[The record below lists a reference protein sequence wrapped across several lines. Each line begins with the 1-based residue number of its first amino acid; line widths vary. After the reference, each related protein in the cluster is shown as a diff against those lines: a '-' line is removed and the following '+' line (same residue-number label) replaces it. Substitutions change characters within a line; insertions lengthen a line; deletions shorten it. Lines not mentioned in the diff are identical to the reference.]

1 MNTHK
6 KRDKRSK
13 LLSDTLAKEK
23 QDVFLDIYAAHENDW
38 AQTRTSLLEK
48 GISDQELKKMELVYQ
63 LAEITDDNDKLVTS
77 LQKKLSSIR
86 EMALSYDRKKI
97 HSLLQ
102 IDTLPEEVPGET
114 QEEKAAWYAS
124 HIEKQLYHKEP
135 SAVVARMVKNN
146 ELPIKDKAIQQGVL
160 SFFEG
165 HPDFNIRNTSV
176 YAASKENK
184 ASLAK
189 VDPMQRTAVMGT
201 LKNIQRIS
209 SMSNSPAL
217 LPKMM
222 ESDLTSAHKVV
233 TQSQED
239 FIQKYAEQLGG
250 KEEAAQVYEQAA
262 NINTRNEFMLAAL
275 RDSITGT
282 SVAAIDGK
290 TGREEAIVMVKEMAE
305 QNNLQLNWEAL
316 FGNADLCE
324 CDECRSV
331 YSASAYLVE
340 LLQYLRTAGDGTPLN
355 ELLKRRPDIGNLQLT
370 CENANTAL
378 PYIDLV
384 NEIMESFIV
393 HLPGYQAEGNV
404 QLDVFDVVDESNEEL
419 LAVPQHINYNAY
431 KAVND
436 AVYPFSLPYNQPLDA
451 IRMLLRKMGTNRYD
465 IMDAFDVP
473 SKPVNEANAMSR
485 AKFAEMLLISKE
497 EHICLTKEDFYK
509 KEYYDAQKG
518 RVLTTDEYQALIGVK
533 PVWKYYGFNTEAEM
547 LSGLKMVKNSFLPRT
562 GISFK
567 DLYAILE
574 TKSVNIARPVGAS
587 MAMMNRI
594 PYSYRYLLSLAGT
607 ATDPAVKYAQVI
619 TLLQNAFE
627 LPADKTAV
635 RNWVLQDFEKVGKMI
650 VLELGGTTP
659 GNNDDYYY
667 DQGGPGADLYQV
679 AKANDVSKAVLQHL
693 DGTPLTTPEYDTLQ
707 RFIRLW
713 RKLNWTIPQTDM
725 AIVGLS
731 PVNSTR
737 YDITAN
743 TIQQLSWIRKLSG
756 HTLIPIERLLAFW
769 ADISIHGEQSLY
781 KKVFLTPNILAID
794 PVFAPDVNGN
804 FLAATTTITAHLP
817 GIMAALQMT
826 ASEISQIRSYLAMPD
841 VLSLS
846 NISAIFRYGAL
857 ARYLK
862 LPVNRLLHLSLLF
875 GNPFLNA
882 GATYEFILVCEDIR
896 EAGFRPEQLSYMM
909 VHTPEPGIAPSDRTI
924 LTIARELHQALR
936 NNESRHLIPQEITAD
951 LLKQQLMLVFDE
963 EVSTRIMAFLDG
975 SIVFSQKVNDR
986 LVVIVPEH
994 LTDRFSYNRATG
1006 IMATKGIL
1014 SEEDWSEIGSL
1025 SRDKSF
1031 QGGVS
1036 KLSAQPAM
1044 FLNDTLFAMFPV
1056 NSAERNLVLGPDGG
1070 ETSPGY
1076 KISLC
1081 YNQFI
1086 PFLKKQ
1092 LAQRLIYEKL
1102 SKEIQL
1108 DAGTTEWLLTMSLTN
1123 DDGSQPL
1130 VNDFLK
1136 IGQQV
1141 PPVASWDGYLIPAA
1155 NDAYTFVIAA
1165 TQQPALLLN
1174 DQPLTVQPVAGATG
1188 QYETTPQPLKAG
1200 QLYRLK
1206 ITGLNGDLSKL
1217 SWKTATVPRMQV
1229 PESCL
1234 FPAVVNDT
1242 FAATYRK
1249 LHKAALFI
1257 KGFSFSAEELKL
1269 LYISRSGFFNMSL
1282 NSLNL
1287 TIWRRFREYTV
1298 VRNRHKNGSISLAE
1312 FLAWMRNPVNATLAD
1327 KIVALTNWDLARVQ
1341 ALLGS
1346 TQFNYYVSN
1355 FQNEKPLEKL
1365 YQAMSL
1371 SMLTGLDTAT
1381 LVAWAVPLTDFDKC
1395 YQQAENIRSCLRA
1408 RYTEEDWR
1416 QTIKPVND
1424 QLRTNQRTALIS
1436 YLLVQPALQQWAQN
1450 RNLALDADTLLE
1462 FFLIDLQMESVM
1474 ETSRIRQAVS
1484 SLQLFVQRC
1493 FLGLEKAIP
1502 ATTLDR
1508 SKWEWMQ
1515 QYRTWEASR
1524 KVFLYPEN
1532 WIEPDL
1538 RDTKSPFFKEL
1549 EAELLQQDV
1558 TPEVVENAVRN
1569 YLGKLNEVGSLDIIA
1584 VFQEWPEDKSH
1595 IIGRT
1600 RSIPYVYYHRTY
1612 DFIHVWTPW
1621 EKIETDIQLVE
1632 EDKPGMQTAPLN
1644 GNYLI
1649 PVKWKDRLLLF
1660 WPVFTKKT
1668 VENAIQGTPLSKMS
1682 MTQMSTQRSG
1692 DLNPLEY
1699 REIKLAYSEYRD
1711 GKWTAKQTS
1720 PCVLNTPAAA
1730 TAVPISSFIFMQDTL
1745 TELLK
1750 ISVHYEEGNIIKP
1763 VGAFTFHDGVGFG
1776 TTGADTCTFDMYYPP
1791 DTVSKYMHFYPAG
1804 PTAPVDI
1811 TIDIAGVQRGMIF
1824 NKPLTN
1830 FKLVRTFQKNFTA
1843 NGPNYAST
1851 TMVYQEEGN
1860 NGTHRR
1866 TMVRYAPYYATEN
1879 AIENLYHPYVGTFL
1893 QQLNQNGLSGL
1904 LSTFTQ
1910 QNRQYATTPQTY
1922 NAERVVQWPDGGV
1935 DFGKNPDNQFKESYG
1950 SYSIY
1955 NWELFFH
1962 VPLIIADRLSKSRQ
1976 YEQARN
1982 WFHYIFNPLATGP
1995 ENTVR
2000 RYWQFLPFKTSPV
2013 DSVRDFLYSLKPW
2026 QGYNEIYEWRSDP
2039 YNPHLIARSRPAA
2052 YMKTVVMKYL
2062 DNILAWGDELYR
2074 QNTMETINQASIL
2087 YVIAGH
2093 ILGPRPQVVPE
2104 RGTISAQTYNS
2115 LKDKWDHF
2123 SNAMV
2128 EMELAFPY
2136 SGQVTYEGGIQNGKP
2151 YRGNNIFGFGAS
2163 LYFNIP
2169 NNPQLLQYWDKVAD
2183 RLFKIRHSMN
2193 IDGIVQKL
2201 ALYEPPIDPA
2211 LLVQAAA
2218 NGISLSSVLNDFNV
2232 PMPYYR
2238 FNHLTAKAL
2247 EVCADVKVLGSQLL
2261 SVIERRD
2268 AEALAKLRATQE
2280 VVLLNAV
2287 QTVKIQQLE
2296 EAYGQLDTLYR
2307 TRENTGNRLKHFQQ
2321 LLAITPEVP
2330 QEGATYSELD
2340 GKYGRM
2346 QESGGLQLIDLER
2359 EDMKKAL
2366 QAAQKQTMAGILETA
2381 AGVANFFPSTSGH
2394 GQPLGVGVTI
2404 TFGGQHVGAAL
2415 AAAARGV
2422 QTYANKLQFESGAAA
2437 KKTGFLRQRQ
2447 DWILQANTAGNEL
2460 MQIDKQI
2467 ITAKIRIAI
2476 SEKELQHHKMQV
2488 EQAREMQDYLAG
2500 KYTNQELYQWME
2512 GQVRTTYRQAYQLAY
2527 DLARKAEKAYRF
2539 ERGEA
2544 NTNFI
2549 QLAYW
2554 DGSRDGFL
2562 AGEQLSLAIRQMERT
2577 YMDTHKR
2584 EYEISKHISLV
2595 QWDAFALLNLKETGT
2610 CELLLPETMF
2620 DLDFPG
2626 HYMRRIK
2633 SMSVSIP
2640 CVAGPYTSIS
2650 ATLTLLND
2658 KTRISN
2664 VTGSQ
2669 YREDTTATDERFVNN
2684 YVQLQSIATSHA
2696 QQDNGMFELNFRDD
2710 RFLPF
2715 EGAGAVSR
2723 WRLDL
2728 PAGFRQFDYDTISD
2742 VIFHLQYT
2750 AREGGGL
2757 LKQFSENN
2765 LNSFLENASGEDGMD
2780 RLFNLKSEYS
2790 NEWYR
2795 FQHPGNGN
2803 RVLTLTGLKD
2813 RLPFFT
2819 KSKRVQRVE
2828 VTGIELLVEG
2838 EVTGLQLNGMA
2849 LNPAAAIGD
2858 LKHFTVAGAF
2868 PALSEAWNFTAD
2880 NAALQDAWL
2889 VIRYSIVTN

>member
-13 LLSDTLAKEK
+13 LLSATLTKEK
-23 QDVFLDIYAAHENDW
+23 HDVFLNVYTAHGNDW
-38 AQTRTSLLEK
+38 AQTRTNLLEK
-48 GISDQELKKMELVYQ
+48 GISAEELQKMELVYQ

-77 LQKKLSSIR
+77 LQKKVGSIR

-97 HSLLQ
+97 HSL
-102 IDTLPEEVPGET
+102 IKADTLPEEIPGET
-114 QEEKAAWYAS
+114 SEEKAAWYAA
-124 HIEKQLYHKEP
+124 HIEKQLYQKEP
-135 SAVVARMVKNN
+135 SAVVARMVKDN

-160 SFFEG
+160 SFFEQ

-176 YAASKENK
+176 YAAAKENK
-184 ASLAK
+184 TSLAM
-189 VDPMQRTAVMGT
+189 VDPLQRTAVMGT
-201 LKNIQRIS
+201 LKNIQRMS
-209 SMSNSPAL
+209 SISNSPAL

-222 ESDLTSAHKVV
+222 ASDLTSAHKIV
-233 TQSQED
+233 TRPQEE
-239 FIQKYAEQLGG
+239 FIQQYAEQLGG
-250 KEEAAQVYEQAA
+250 EEVAAQVYEQAA
-262 NINTRNEFMLAAL
+262 NINTRNEFLLAAL

-282 SVAAIDGK
+282 SIAAIDGK
-290 TGREEAIVMVKEMAE
+290 TGKEEAIAVVKEMAE

-393 HLPGYQAEGNV
+393 HLPNYQAEGNV
-404 QLDVFDVVDESNEEL
+404 QLEVFDVADESSEEL

-431 KAVND
+431 RAVNN
-436 AVYPFSLPYNQPLDA
+436 AVYPFNLPYNQPLDA
-451 IRMLLRKMGTNRYD
+451 IRMLLKKIGTNRYD
-465 IMDAFDVP
+465 LMDAFDVP

-497 EHICLTKEDFYK
+497 EHICLTKEDLYN
-509 KEYYDAQKG
+509 KEYYDAKQG
-518 RVLTTDEYQALIGVK
+518 RVLTTEEYQALIGVK
-533 PVWKYYGFNTEAEM
+533 PVWKYYGFNTEADM

-574 TKSVNIARPVGAS
+574 TKSVNTARPTGAS
-587 MAMMNRI
+587 LAMMNRI

-635 RNWVLQDFEKVGKMI
+635 RNWVLQEFEKVGKMI

-667 DQGGPGADLYQV
+667 DQGGPGADLYYL

-693 DGTPLTTPEYDTLQ
+693 DGTALTTPEYDTLQ

-725 AIVGLS
+725 AIVGLT
-731 PVNSTR
+731 PANSTR

-743 TIQQLSWIRKLSG
+743 TIQYLSWIKKLFER
-756 HTLIPIERLLAFW
+756 TAIPIERLLAFW
-769 ADISIHGEQSLY
+769 ADISTHGEHSLY

-794 PVFAPDVNGN
+794 RVFAPDVNGN
-804 FLAATTTITAHLP
+804 VLAATSTLTAHMP

-826 ASEISQIRSYLAMPD
+826 ADEIAQIRSYLAMPD

-846 NISAIFRYGAL
+846 NLSAILRYGSL
-857 ARYLK
+857 AKYLK
-862 LPVNRLLHLSLLF
+862 LPVKRLLHLAMLF
-875 GNPFLNA
+875 GNPFLNS
-882 GATYEFILVCEDIR
+882 GATYEFVLVCEDIR
-896 EAGFRPEQLSYMM
+896 EAGFKPEQLSYMM
-909 VHTPEPGIAPSDRTI
+909 VHTTEPGITPSDRAI
-924 LTIARELHQALR
+924 LTIARDLHEGLR
-936 NNESRHLIPQEITAD
+936 NNESSHVIPQEITAD

-963 EVSTRIMAFLDG
+963 EVCNRIMAFLDG
-975 SIVFSQKVNDR
+975 SIVFSHKVNDR
-986 LVVIVPEH
+986 LPVIIPDH
-994 LTDRFSYNRATG
+994 LAERFSYDRTTG
-1006 IMATKGIL
+1006 VMATKGIL
-1014 SEEDWSEIGSL
+1014 SSDDWSEISSL
-1025 SRDKSF
+1025 SKDKSF
-1031 QGGVS
+1031 HGGVS
-1036 KLSAQPAM
+1036 TLSAQPAM
-1044 FLNDTLFAMFPV
+1044 FLNDNLFAMFPV
-1056 NSAERNLVLGPDGG
+1056 NSAERNIVLGPDGG
-1070 ETSPGY
+1070 ETSPGF
-1076 KISLC
+1076 KITLC
-1081 YNQFI
+1081 YNQLI

-1092 LAQRLIYEKL
+1092 LGQGLIYEKL
-1102 SKEIQL
+1102 SQSIQL
-1108 DAGTTEWLLTMSLTN
+1108 DTSITEWLLTMSLTSA
-1123 DDGSQPL
+1123 DGSQPL

-1136 IGQQV
+1136 VGQPV
-1141 PPVASWDGYLIPAA
+1141 PPAASWDGYLIPAA
-1155 NDAYTFVIAA
+1155 DDAYTFVIAA
-1165 TQQPALLLN
+1165 AQQPTLLLD
-1174 DQPLTVQPVAGATG
+1174 DQLLTVQPVAGSNG
-1188 QYETTPQPLKAG
+1188 QYETTPQPVKAG

-1234 FPAVVNDT
+1234 FAAVVNDT
-1242 FAATYRK
+1242 FGAAYRK

-1257 KGFSFSAEELKL
+1257 KGFSFTAEELKL
-1269 LYISRSGFFNMSL
+1269 LYISRAGFFNMSL
-1282 NSLNL
+1282 NSINL
-1287 TIWRRFREYTV
+1287 TIWRRFREYTI
-1298 VRNRHKNGSISLAE
+1298 VRNRHKNGSLSLAA
-1312 FLAWMRNPVNATLAD
+1312 FLAWTRNPVNATLAD
-1327 KIVALTNWDLARVQ
+1327 KIVALTNWGPARVQ

-1346 TQFNYYVSN
+1346 TQFNYYAGN

-1365 YQAMSL
+1365 NQAMSL
-1371 SMLTGLDTAT
+1371 STITGLDTGT
-1381 LVAWAVPLTDFDKC
+1381 LVAWAMPLTDFDKC
-1395 YQQAENIRSCLRA
+1395 YQQAESIRSSLRA

-1416 QTIKPVND
+1416 HTIKPVND
-1424 QLRTNQRTALIS
+1424 QLRTNRRNALIS

-1474 ETSRIRQAVS
+1474 ETSRIRQAIS
-1484 SLQLFVQRC
+1484 SVQLFVQRC

-1502 ATTLDR
+1502 ATTVNR

-1515 QYRTWEASR
+1515 QYRTWEANR

-1558 TPEVVENAVRN
+1558 TPEIVENAVRN

-1584 VFQEWPEDKSH
+1584 VFQEGRYDKSH

-1600 RSIPYVYYHRTY
+1600 RTLPYTYYHRTY
-1612 DFIHVWTPW
+1612 HYLHVWTPW
-1621 EKIETDIQLVE
+1621 EKIETDIQFVE
-1632 EDKPGMQTAPLN
+1632 EDKAGIQTAPLN
-1644 GNYLI
+1644 GNYLV
-1649 PVKWKDRLLLF
+1649 PVKWKDKLLLF

-1668 VENAIQGTPLSKMS
+1668 VENTIQGTPISKMS
-1682 MTQMSTQRSG
+1682 MTQMSTQASG
-1692 DLNPLEY
+1692 DLNPQEY

-1711 GKWTAKQTS
+1711 GKWTAKQVS
-1720 PCVLNTPAAA
+1720 PCVLNTPAAT
-1730 TAVPISSFIFMQDTL
+1730 TAQSVNSFIFMQDTL
-1745 TELLK
+1745 PELLK
-1750 ISVHYEEGNIIKP
+1750 ISVHYVEGNVVKP
-1763 VGAFTFHDGVGFG
+1763 VGSFTFHDGVGFS
-1776 TTGADTCTFDMYYPP
+1776 TTTADTCTFDMYYPTG
-1791 DTVSKYMHFYPAG
+1791 TVSKFMHFYPVGAV
-1804 PTAPVDI
+1804 PVDFV
-1811 TIDIAGVQRGMIF
+1811 IDNVGIQRGMIF
-1824 NKPLTN
+1824 NKPLMN
-1830 FKLVRTFQKNFTA
+1830 FKLVRTFQKNY
-1843 NGPNYAST
+1843 NNNVEYGGT
-1851 TMVYQEEGN
+1851 TVVYQEEGN
-1860 NGTHRR
+1860 DGTHKR
-1866 TMVRYAPYYATEN
+1866 TMVRYQSYSATDN

-1904 LSTFTQ
+1904 LSTLTQ
-1910 QNRQYATTPQTY
+1910 QNRQYVTTPQAY
-1922 NAERVVQWPDGGV
+1922 NAENVTQWPDGGV

-1982 WFHYIFNPLATGP
+1982 WFHYIFNPLSTGP

-2013 DSVRDFLYSLKPW
+2013 DSVRDFLNSLKPW
-2026 QGYNEIYEWRSDP
+2026 QSYIEITDWRNNP

-2062 DNILAWGDELYR
+2062 DNVLAWGDELYR
-2074 QNTMETINQASIL
+2074 QNTMESINQASML

-2104 RGTISAQTYNS
+2104 RGTVVAQTYNS
-2115 LKDKWDHF
+2115 LQDKWDGF

-2151 YRGNNIFGFGAS
+2151 YRGNNMFGFGAS

-2193 IDGIVQKL
+2193 MDGLVQKL

-2238 FNHLTAKAL
+2238 FNLLTAKAL
-2247 EVCADVKVLGSQLL
+2247 EMCADVKMLGSQLL

-2268 AEALAKLRATQE
+2268 AEALAKLRATHE
-2280 VVLLNAV
+2280 VTLLNAV
-2287 QTVKIQQLE
+2287 KTVKTQQLE
-2296 EAYGQLDTLYR
+2296 EAYAQLDTLYR

-2321 LLAITPEVP
+2321 LLALTPEVP
-2330 QEGATYSELD
+2330 EEGGSYSELD
-2340 GKYGRM
+2340 GRYGRM
-2346 QESGGLQLIDLER
+2346 QESGGLKLIDVER
-2359 EDMKKAL
+2359 EDMNKAL
-2366 QAAQKQTMAGILETA
+2366 QAAQKQTLAGSMETL
-2381 AGVANFFPSTSGH
+2381 ANLASVIPSMGAH
-2394 GQPLGVGVTI
+2394 GQPLGVGASV
-2404 TFGGQHVGAAL
+2404 TFGGAQLGSAL
-2415 AAAARGV
+2415 AATARGI
-2422 QTYANKLQFESGAAA
+2422 QAYSNRLQFESGAAA

-2447 DWILQANTAGNEL
+2447 DWILQANTVGNEL
-2460 MQIDKQI
+2460 MQIDKQLI
-2467 ITAKIRIAI
+2467 AAKIRVAIA
-2476 SEKELQHHKMQV
+2476 EKELKNHTTQI
-2488 EQAREMQDYLAG
+2488 EQAREMQDYLAT
-2500 KYTNQELYQWME
+2500 KYTNKELYQWME
-2512 GQVRTTYRQAYQLAY
+2512 GQVRTIYRQSYQLAY

-2539 ERGEA
+2539 ERGET

-2554 DGSRDGFL
+2554 DGSRDGLL

-2610 CELLLPETMF
+2610 CELLLPEELF

-2658 KTRISN
+2658 KTRISA

-2669 YREDTTATDERFVNN
+2669 YEEDTTATDERFVRN
-2684 YVQLQSIATSHA
+2684 YVQLQSIAVSHA
-2696 QQDNGMFELNFRDD
+2696 QQDSGLFELSFRDD

-2728 PAGFRQFDYDTISD
+2728 PAEFRQFDYDTISD

-2750 AREGGGL
+2750 AREGGGM
-2757 LKQFSENN
+2757 LKQAAENN
-2765 LNSFLENASGEDGMD
+2765 LNSYLENTSGEEGMAG
-2780 RLFNLKSEYS
+2780 LFNLKSEFP

-2803 RVLTLTGLKD
+2803 RALSLTGLKD
-2813 RLPFFT
+2813 RLPFVT
-2819 KSKRVQRVE
+2819 KSRRVQRVE
-2828 VTGIELLVEG
+2828 VTGIELLVSG

-2858 LKHFTVAGAF
+2858 LKHFTVAGTF
-2868 PALSEAWNFTAD
+2868 PGLSDAWNFTAAD
-2880 NAALQDAWL
+2880 AALQNAWL
-2889 VIRYSIVTN
+2889 VIRYSLVIN